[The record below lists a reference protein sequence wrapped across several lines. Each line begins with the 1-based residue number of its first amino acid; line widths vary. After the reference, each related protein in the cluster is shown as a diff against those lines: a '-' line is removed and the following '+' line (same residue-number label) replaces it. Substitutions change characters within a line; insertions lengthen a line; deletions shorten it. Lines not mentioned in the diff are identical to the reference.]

1 MPHLTIGSLRCFPA
15 AYPMRAR
22 GSVAF
27 MQANDITRERLRR
40 LAEADVGGAKV
51 LSLFLNLDPRE
62 FATPPARS
70 TEIRSLLDRAGRL
83 VRDEAES
90 LSHEQKESLK
100 GDLDRVATELG
111 NGAATKGA
119 HGLAIFSCTAAGLFE
134 MLRLS
139 EPVDHE
145 PVISDAPYL
154 APLSS
159 IGEAGKWC
167 VVLVNRRT
175 ARLFCGSREALEEV
189 ALVDDATR
197 NRHDQGGWSQAN
209 YQRSVDKDVQDHL
222 KHVAEVVFLR
232 MKAELPEGVLV
243 GGPQETL
250 TDFEGTLHP
259 YLRERLAGRIDLD
272 VENTSPEDVRR
283 TAAERIDAFARE
295 RDDKALSRLA
305 ELFGSNGRAASGL
318 GDVLSAVHEQRI
330 ETLLVDHGY
339 TAPGVCCPQCGFLGA
354 EGIAECPADGTPLE
368 RRENVVEAAIARA
381 LTESA
386 DVHVLR
392 DRPELASHGH
402 IAAILRF

>member
-1 MPHLTIGSLRCFPA
+1 
-15 AYPMRAR
+15 
-22 GSVAF
+22 
-27 MQANDITRERLRR
+27 MQANDITRDRLRK

-62 FATPPARS
+62 FATPAARS

-83 VRDEAES
+83 VREES
-90 LSHEQKESLK
+90 EELTHEQKESLK
-100 GDLDRVATELG
+100 SDLERVAAELG
-111 NGAATKGA
+111 NGAGTKGA
-119 HGLAIFSCTAAGLFE
+119 HGLAIFSCSAAGLFE

-145 PVISDAPYL
+145 PVVADSPYL
-154 APLSS
+154 APLST

-175 ARLFCGSREALEEV
+175 ARLFCGSSESLDEI

-197 NRHDQGGWSQAN
+197 NKHDQGGWSQAN

-222 KHVAEVVFLR
+222 KHVAEVVFLQ

-259 YLRERLAGRIDLD
+259 YLRDRLAGRIDID

-283 TAAERIDAFARE
+283 TAAERIAVVARE
-295 RDDKALSRLA
+295 RDDKALGRLA

-318 GDVLSAVHEQRI
+318 ADVLTAVHEQRV
-330 ETLLVDHGY
+330 ETLLVDRGY
-339 TAPGVCCPQCGFLGA
+339 TAPGVCCPQCGFLGG
-354 EGIAECPADGTPLE
+354 EGVSECPADGTPVE

-381 LTESA
+381 IRQSA
-386 DVHVLR
+386 NVHVIR

>member
-1 MPHLTIGSLRCFPA
+1 
-15 AYPMRAR
+15 
-22 GSVAF
+22 
-27 MQANDITRERLRR
+27 MQANDITRDRLRR

-83 VRDEAES
+83 VREES
-90 LSHEQKESLK
+90 EQLTHEQKESLK
-100 GDLDRVATELG
+100 SDIERVAAELG
-111 NGAATKGA
+111 NGAGAKGA
-119 HGLAIFSCTAAGLFE
+119 HGMAIFTCSAAGLFE

-145 PVISDAPYL
+145 PVISDSPYI

-159 IGEAGKWC
+159 IGAAGKWC

-175 ARLFCGSREALEEV
+175 ARLFCGSSESLEEI
-189 ALVDDATR
+189 ALVDDETR
-197 NRHDQGGWSQAN
+197 NKHDQGGWSQAN

-222 KHVAEVVFLR
+222 KHVAEVVFLQ

-259 YLRERLAGRIDLD
+259 YLRERLAGRIDID

-283 TAAERIDAFARE
+283 TAAERIAVVARE
-295 RDDKALSRLA
+295 REDQALGRLA

-318 GDVLSAVHEQRI
+318 ADVLTAVHEQRV
-330 ETLLVDHGY
+330 ETLLVDRGY
-339 TAPGVCCPQCGFLGA
+339 TAPGVCCPQCGLLGG
-354 EGIAECPADGTPLE
+354 EGLLECPADGTPTE
-368 RRENVVEAAIARA
+368 RRENVVEAAIERA
-381 LTESA
+381 IRQSA
-386 DVHVLR
+386 NVHVVR

>member
-1 MPHLTIGSLRCFPA
+1 
-15 AYPMRAR
+15 
-22 GSVAF
+22 
-27 MQANDITRERLRR
+27 MQANDITRDRLRR

-83 VRDEAES
+83 VREES
-90 LSHEQKESLK
+90 EQLTHEQKESLK
-100 GDLDRVATELG
+100 SDIERVAAELG
-111 NGAATKGA
+111 NGAGTKGA
-119 HGLAIFSCTAAGLFE
+119 HGLAIFSCSAAGMFE

-139 EPVDHE
+139 QPVDHE
-145 PVISDAPYL
+145 PVVSDGPYL

-175 ARLFCGSREALEEV
+175 ARLFCGSSDSLDEI

-197 NRHDQGGWSQAN
+197 NKHDQGGWSQAN

-222 KHVAEVVFLR
+222 KHVAEVVFLE
-232 MKAELPEGVLV
+232 MKSELPEGVLV

-259 YLRERLAGRIDLD
+259 YLRERLAGRIDID

-283 TAAERIDAFARE
+283 TAAERIAVVARE
-295 RDDKALSRLA
+295 REDKALGRLA

-318 GDVLSAVHEQRI
+318 PDVLTAVHEQRI
-330 ETLLVDHGY
+330 ETLLVDRGY
-339 TAPGVCCPQCGFLGA
+339 TAPGVCCPQCGFLGG
-354 EGIAECPADGTPLE
+354 EDISECPADGTPTE
-368 RRENVVEAAIARA
+368 RRENVVEAAIERA
-381 LTESA
+381 IRQSA
-386 DVHVLR
+386 NVHVIR